1 MAAPASPAEVEA
13 VARVV
18 HEGVLGDP
26 RLARAWAEFAVGVR
40 PPGGTVG
47 RPTLPPSIRSFT
59 DPRDALKRLDEE
71 ARRTSDGRPRLA
83 PLYGPEGMG
92 VTTLATHW
100 GVRAAKWF
108 PDGQIRVGL
117 RGGGTGTPLDA
128 ARVLAEGLRQ
138 LGLRDEGLPPPFTER
153 QRWSMP
159 RRALLSR
166 RAPRSRT
173 PSAHGR
179 TASPQA

>member
-13 VARVV
+13 VARGV
-18 HEGVLGDP
+18 HEGVIGDP
-26 RLARAWAEFAVGVR
+26 RLARAWAEFVGGAR

-108 PDGQIRVGL
+108 PDGQIHVDL
-117 RGGGTGTPLDA
+117 RGGGTSTPPNA
-128 ARVLAEGLRQ
+128 ARVLAEVLRQ
-138 LGLRDEGLPPPFTER
+138 LGLRDEELPPAFTER
-153 QRWSMP
+153 KR
-159 RRALLSR
+159 
-166 RAPRSRT
+166 
-173 PSAHGR
+173 
-179 TASPQA
+179 